1 MVCLGGGNWLKNYAF
16 YEINSWAF
24 WCPQVPENQWYC
36 QVCAENQPR
45 VFNLDLEDMTRR
57 IGAAIRRMSRTT
69 RPNQPQPDVNQPSTS
84 GHTTNGPGGSSSRA
98 GTSRSA
104 GPSSSRPEPTTSSSR
119 SRWATTRP
127 RTTTRRRRR
136 RRTTRNVVVEYEIR
150 EGEKFPIK
158 TKKKAVKRRRQKVC
172 HIFYLHCF
180 IQPWPFK
187 QEHACSA
194 RQTLQAAFCYASWS
208 F

>member
-1 MVCLGGGNWLKNYAF
+1 M
-16 YEINSWAF
+16 
-24 WCPQVPENQWYC
+24 PENQWYC

-69 RPNQPQPDVNQPSTS
+69 RPNQPDDNQPSTS
-84 GHTTNGPGGSSSRA
+84 GHTTNVPGGSSSRA

-104 GPSSSRPEPTTSSSR
+104 VPSSSTSRPEATTSSSR
-119 SRWATTRP
+119 ARWATSRP

-158 TKKKAVKRRRQKVC
+158 TKKKAVKRRRRKVC
-172 HIFYLHCF
+172 HIFF
-180 IQPWPFK
+180 
-187 QEHACSA
+187 
-194 RQTLQAAFCYASWS
+194 
-208 F
+208 